1 MEIAEP
7 LRVVIEELSK
17 LPSIGK
23 KSAQRLALH
32 LVKKKEHDLEELI
45 KALTDLKDN
54 IKFCTQCFNISSNDI
69 CGVCSNPKRDV
80 SIICVVEDASDVIA
94 IENTNEF
101 NGRYHVL
108 GGVLSPLAGIGVE
121 DLKIKELVNR
131 LKDEGI
137 KEIILALNPNTEGE
151 TTSLYLAKLLKPIGI
166 KITRL
171 ARGLPIGGDLEF
183 TDEATIGRAVLNRIN
198 INE

>member
-7 LRVVIEELSK
+7 LRIVIDELSK
-17 LPSIGK
+17 LPSIGR
-23 KSAQRLALH
+23 KSAQRLALF
-32 LVKKKEHDLEELI
+32 LVKKEKHEFEELI
-45 KALTDLKDN
+45 NALTFLKDN
-54 IKFCTQCFNISSNDI
+54 IKFCEKCFNISANEI
-69 CGVCSNPKRDV
+69 CNICLSEKRDS
-80 SIICVVEDASDVIA
+80 SIICVVEEASDVIA

-101 NGRYHVL
+101 SGRYHVL

-121 DLKIKELVNR
+121 KLKIKELVNR
-131 LKDEGI
+131 LKSDEV

-151 TTSLYLAKLLKPIGI
+151 TTSLYLAKLLRPLNV

-183 TDEATIGRAVLNRIN
+183 TDEATIGRAVLNRIDV
-198 INE
+198 

>member
-7 LRVVIEELSK
+7 LRVVIDELSK
-17 LPSIGK
+17 LPSIGR

-32 LVKKKEHDLEELI
+32 LVKKEKQELEELI
-45 KALTDLKDN
+45 NALIVLKDN
-54 IKFCTQCFNISSNDI
+54 IKFCEQCFNISANDI
-69 CGVCSNPKRDV
+69 CNVCASPKRD
-80 SIICVVEDASDVIA
+80 SSLICVVEEASDVIA

-101 NGRYHVL
+101 NGKYHVL
-108 GGVLSPLAGIGVE
+108 GGVLSPLAGVGVE
-121 DLKIKELVNR
+121 SLKIKELVYR
-131 LKDEGI
+131 LKSGEV

-151 TTSLYLAKLLKPIGI
+151 TTSLYLAKLLKPLGI

-183 TDEATIGRAVLNRIN
+183 TDEATIGRAVLNRID
-198 INE
+198 I

>member
-7 LRVVIEELSK
+7 LRIVIEELSK
-17 LPSIGK
+17 LPSIGR

-32 LVKKKEHDLEELI
+32 LVKKEKQELEVLI
-45 KALTDLKDN
+45 QALENLKDN
-54 IKFCTQCFNISSNDI
+54 IKFCSECFNISASD
-69 CGVCSNPKRDV
+69 VCSICTNPKRDS
-80 SIICVVEDASDVIA
+80 SIICVVEEASDVIA

-101 NGRYHVL
+101 SGKYHVL
-108 GGVLSPLAGIGVE
+108 GGVLSPLAGVGVE
-121 DLKIKELVNR
+121 DLKIKELVSR
-131 LKDEGI
+131 LKEDNV

-171 ARGLPIGGDLEF
+171 ARGIPIGGDLEF
-183 TDEATIGRAVLNRIN
+183 TDEATIGRAVLNRIDM
-198 INE
+198 

>member
-7 LRVVIEELSK
+7 LRIVIEELSK
-17 LPSIGK
+17 LPSIGR

-32 LVKKKEHDLEELI
+32 LVKKEKTELEELI
-45 KALTDLKDN
+45 TALIELKDN
-54 IKFCTQCFNISSNDI
+54 IKFCSICFNISANEI
-69 CGVCSNPKRDV
+69 CSVCTSPKRDN
-80 SIICVVEDASDVIA
+80 STICVVEEASDVIA

-101 NGRYHVL
+101 SGKYHVL

-121 DLKIKELVNR
+121 SLKIKELVQR
-131 LKDEGI
+131 LKSDEV

-151 TTSLYLAKLLKPIGI
+151 TTSLYLAKLLKPFNI

-183 TDEATIGRAVLNRIN
+183 TDEATIGRAVLNRID
-198 INE
+198 I